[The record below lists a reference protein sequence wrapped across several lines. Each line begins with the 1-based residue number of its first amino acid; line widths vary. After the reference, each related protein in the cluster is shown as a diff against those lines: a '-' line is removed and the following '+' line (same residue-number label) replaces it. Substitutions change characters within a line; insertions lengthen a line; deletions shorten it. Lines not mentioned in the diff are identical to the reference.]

1 MLQSVAIFA
10 GDKTS
15 HKCLEQLFLF
25 AESNWAFHCCM
36 ENKTVLNDIS
46 GGPGS
51 GKVSHS
57 ERLSQELICNGI
69 LHLNVTELLKDI
81 FRLNGKWLK

>member
-1 MLQSVAIFA
+1 
-10 GDKTS
+10 
-15 HKCLEQLFLF
+15 
-25 AESNWAFHCCM
+25 M

-57 ERLSQELICNGI
+57 ERLSQELISNGI

-81 FRLNGKWLK
+81 FRLNGEWRTAARGGLLGFFGGL

>member
-1 MLQSVAIFA
+1 
-10 GDKTS
+10 
-15 HKCLEQLFLF
+15 
-25 AESNWAFHCCM
+25 M

-57 ERLSQELICNGI
+57 ERLSQELIRNGI